1 MPATTAA
8 TTASHLV
15 SALSGSTSAKA
26 TSASTAATASASH
39 AAILPAVSGRSLVRL
54 TCLSKSRSAQ
64 SLMAQPAER
73 IRKVPATKIQN
84 SPHAGGPPAAIH
96 MAHSVGHS
104 SSSVPIGLSMRT
116 RRA

>member
-1 MPATTAA
+1 M
-8 TTASHLV
+8 
-15 SALSGSTSAKA
+15 KA
-26 TSASTAATASASH
+26 TSASTAATASASQG
-39 AAILPAVSGRSLVRL
+39 AIRPAVSGRSLVRL

-64 SLMAQPAER
+64 SLIAQPAER
-73 IRKVPATKIQN
+73 IRTVPTTKIAT
-84 SPHAGGPPAAIH
+84 SAGGGCPSAAIH